1 MSTQILLDLPD
12 DVYGRIKKLAIHRE
26 QDVSDILLETI
37 KRSFLPFPRDPQRE
51 TMEREVEAYQAM
63 HPELIRKY
71 RGEYVAIHEGRVVA
85 HDSDPVALLQRIRSQ
100 FPNQI
105 VLRRKVEANARPE
118 IQIRR
123 PRFADTLSL
132 RGMAGGTQR
141 VDRYTVRIRIAEYEV
156 HAIAA
161 VAIAAGSEPIIGR
174 DVLNELVI
182 LLNGPAGVTE
192 VTLP

>member
-100 FPNQI
+100 FPNQV

-123 PRFADTLSL
+123 PRFEE
-132 RGMAGGTQR
+132 Q
-141 VDRYTVRIRIAEYEV
+141 V
-156 HAIAA
+156 
-161 VAIAAGSEPIIGR
+161 
-174 DVLNELVI
+174 
-182 LLNGPAGVTE
+182 
-192 VTLP
+192 